1 MRNRWDAI
9 GFGAFV
15 TLAAACAS
23 KVDSS
28 HSDQSDTTQV
38 TPQTGATL
46 AVGDQAR
53 VQVNAGS
60 VTENKSLQV
69 AAVDADDLAAPV
81 PEVATQPFAFTPH
94 RTTFEKPV
102 TVTMRAATN
111 ANAVL
116 RLDDENDTTWEVV
129 DGVTFANG
137 TATFQTNHFCIYIT
151 AHINQPQPGTGGAG
165 SAGGASAASGG
176 ASALGVGGSSVSAG
190 GTLSAPYSTATG
202 GALVATGGRT
212 FATGGAA
219 TGGAFIATGG
229 KPPATGGSSAGTGGA
244 SVATGG
250 RLTSGGGSIATGGS
264 KPSGGSYAFGG
275 SLAASG
281 GSSATTS
288 GGSIATG
295 GSTLVT
301 GGASPTTGGSSGRV
315 VIDFCTASDA
325 APSACYTNGMASCAT
340 SISACCADSGCAF
353 ALKCTLANTYSESA
367 CISDAGASSRTLY
380 NAVKQCLVN
389 SSSGCPFPPVTT
401 A

>member
-9 GFGAFV
+9 GFGTFV
-15 TLAAACAS
+15 ALAAACAS

-28 HSDQSDTTQV
+28 HSDHSVTTQV

-46 AVGDQAR
+46 TVGDEAR
-53 VQVNAGS
+53 IDVNAGS
-60 VTENKSLQV
+60 VTEAKSLQV
-69 AAVDADDLAAPV
+69 AAVDADTLAAPV
-81 PEVATQPFAFTPH
+81 PEVATQPYAFTPH

-102 TVTMRAATN
+102 TVTLRAATN

-116 RLDDENDTTWEVV
+116 RLDDENDSTWEVV

-151 AHINQPQPGTGGAG
+151 AHIDQTQAGTGGAG
-165 SAGGASAASGG
+165 SSGGASAASGG
-176 ASALGVGGSSVSAG
+176 ASGLGVGGSGVSAG
-190 GTLSAPYSTATG
+190 GTLSAPHSTATG
-202 GALVATGGRT
+202 GALVATGGHT

-219 TGGAFIATGG
+219 TGGAFMATGG
-229 KPPATGGSSAGTGGA
+229 KPPATGGSIAAGG
-244 SVATGG
+244 SKP
-250 RLTSGGGSIATGGS
+250 SGGGSIATGGTLATGGS
-264 KPSGGSYAFGG
+264 KPSGGSIATGG
-275 SLAASG
+275 ALAASG
-281 GSSATTS
+281 GSGVTT

-295 GSTLVT
+295 GSSAVT
-301 GGASPTTGGSSGRV
+301 GGASATTGGSSGRV

-353 ALKCTLANTYSESA
+353 ALKCTLANTYSEAA